1 MGYLKGYHFG
11 DTEELKNAASL
22 PPSQLSVRGM
32 IRKERLANQLSLNV
46 GKAKREYPELIARRE
61 ERRGKLA
68 RRLLS
73 LLSKPSPLNDYE
85 KAEKSRLVSRLKT
98 EDRSVLQGYLAQYKR
113 SLELD
118 ASGGLGTNI
127 YGDELGTNIYG
138 EDVSHL
144 GFSVGGAF
152 KKIGKGIAKVAKGT
166 AKVTG
171 KVVKGTAKAVAKT
184 AKVTAKGTA
193 LVGKGAFKATK
204 AVVKNPITRNLGR
217 VGLGIVTG
225 GQSELVIQAASL
237 ARNPKQGLKGLAKGA
252 LSSVTGGASD
262 VAFNAGS
269 AALAIKK
276 GGVKGLARQGL
287 SYATGGESE
296 RIVGSVK
303 STASGLVPQSVK
315 STVKQAKA
323 VKAKTQAK
331 AAAVRSAVPVPPP
344 ATKKAASIAKKA
356 AVVRRSPTYSP
367 AATLPSEPVYTEE
380 VVSEELPSEEY
391 PWASEDYV
399 SEEVPEGEPLTEQ
412 DQMDENMSGY
422 ELDGFGSEKRPRYIR
437 AFNKKRKGAE
447 SAPMVE
453 ARSQKTSG
461 LRVRGLMGENFA
473 LEGFGA
479 APAPLSR
486 AQREKA
492 IRDLEAWKKK
502 PGVTRVQMLDLDR
515 RIAGH
520 KAALK
525 TMSAVPTKKVVA
537 PKKPVAAVKKPVTP
551 KVASAVKSVTKSLA
565 AKPAASAA
573 PSSRAQHEKAL
584 RDLEAWKKK
593 PGLTAAQHKD
603 LDMRIAKHKSALGK
617 PSPVSAVKKAVA
629 SVKAPKPIAAVKK
642 AVAPVKKAVAAA
654 TAAPKPSASS
664 KSTHEKAIAD
674 LLAWKKKA
682 GLTAAQIKDLDN
694 RIAKHKAAL
703 GVPAA
708 SKKPPGVLSMTK
720 KRLDNVKAAAKPR
733 VAAAKTK
740 AYQAAIAKVKAQ
752 SGGVVTERDIQEA
765 TAIASTAGMN
775 EERKIQTEIAQLEE
789 QADYEMQASDGVV
802 IGRSGPDK
810 PGVTIPAED
819 HAENMEEAG
828 KPSEEE
834 SVEAASEASVPS
846 KIGPVQIGLAALA
859 VVGLLLMMKKK
870 KGQAALSAA

>member
-138 EDVSHL
+138 EDDSHL

-262 VAFNAGS
+262 VAFKAGS

-331 AAAVRSAVPVPPP
+331 AAAVRSAVPIPSP
-344 ATKKAASIAKKA
+344 AAKKAASIAKKA
-356 AVVRRSPTYSP
+356 AVVRRQPTYSP

-412 DQMDENMSGY
+412 DQMEENMSGY

-502 PGVTRVQMLDLDR
+502 PGVTRVQMLDLNR

-525 TMSAVPTKKVVA
+525 TMS
-537 PKKPVAAVKKPVTP
+537 VAAPAKKKAAAAPAKRPVTP
-551 KVASAVKSVTKSLA
+551 KVASAVKSVTKSLS
-565 AKPAASAA
+565 AKPSAPAS
-573 PSSRAQHEKAL
+573 SSRAQHEKAL